1 MENASKALIIATT
14 VLLGVML
21 ITFATVLFTSF
32 ANYSKD
38 VQEERENNALAE
50 FNNRFI
56 KYYNGS
62 TGEKDDKEPILVTI
76 HDIVSIANLA
86 KETNIK
92 NELQE
97 EIGYSNVTSYIQIDL
112 ESPTVTNFEKKS
124 SNEYTKFI
132 NQNDIIYNE
141 DGTTK
146 NKYYYCKS
154 VNFNQLG
161 ELNHMVFI
169 PYKK

>member
-21 ITFATVLFTSF
+21 ITFATVLFSSF
-32 ANYSKD
+32 ASYSKD
-38 VQEERENNALAE
+38 IHEERETNALAE
-50 FNNRFI
+50 FNNRFT

-62 TGEKDDKEPILVTI
+62 TGEKGDKEPILVTV
-76 HDIVSIANLA
+76 HEIVSIANLA
-86 KETNIK
+86 KEINIK
-92 NELQE
+92 NELQKE
-97 EIGYSNVTSYIQIDL
+97 MVYSDATSYIQIDL
-112 ESPTVTNFEKKS
+112 ESPTISNFEKKS

-154 VNFNQLG
+154 VGFNKLG
-161 ELNHMVFI
+161 EVNHMEFI